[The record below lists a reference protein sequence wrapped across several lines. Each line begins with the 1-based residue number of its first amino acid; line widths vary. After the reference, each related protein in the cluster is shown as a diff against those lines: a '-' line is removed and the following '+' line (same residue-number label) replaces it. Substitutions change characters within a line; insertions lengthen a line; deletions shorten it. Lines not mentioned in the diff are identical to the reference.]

1 MTYIMNSFG
10 RKLAECRKAKGLSQ
24 SELARLLNTNH
35 SIIGKYERDE
45 VKPSVDVVKN
55 LAEVL
60 DTTVAYL
67 LGETQD
73 MSLLKDPDML
83 KRLNDINNLP
93 TEDKKGILFALDG
106 LLRDAKT
113 RLAYH

>member
-1 MTYIMNSFG
+1 MSSFG
-10 RKLAECRKAKGLSQ
+10 KKLAESRKAKKLSQ

-45 VKPSVDVVKN
+45 VKPSIDVVKN
-55 LAEVL
+55 LAETL
-60 DTTVAYL
+60 DTTVAFL
-67 LGETQD
+67 LGETED
-73 MSLLKDPDML
+73 MELLKDPDML

-93 TEDKKGILFALDG
+93 SKDKEGILFALDG

-113 RLAYH
+113 RLAYL

>member
-1 MTYIMNSFG
+1 MSSFG
-10 RKLAECRKAKGLSQ
+10 KKLAESRKTKKLSQ

-45 VKPSVDVVKN
+45 VKPSVDVVKK
-55 LAEVL
+55 LADTL
-60 DTTVAYL
+60 GTTVAFL
-67 LGETQD
+67 LGETED
-73 MSLLKDPDML
+73 MELLKDPDML

-93 TEDKKGILFALDG
+93 KKDKEGILFALDG

>member
-1 MTYIMNSFG
+1 M
-10 RKLAECRKAKGLSQ
+10 SQ
-24 SELARLLNTNH
+24 DEVGKHVGVPGAV
-35 SIIGKYERDE
+35 IGKYERDE